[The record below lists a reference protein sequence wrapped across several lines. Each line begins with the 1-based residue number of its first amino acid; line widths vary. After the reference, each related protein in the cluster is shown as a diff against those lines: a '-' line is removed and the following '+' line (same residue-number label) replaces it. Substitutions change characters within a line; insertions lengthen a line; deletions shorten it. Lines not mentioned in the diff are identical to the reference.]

1 MQDTKSRSASVKDD
15 AKGSAASSG
24 RTPRATQKPLAGSI
38 GFIGLGHMGSAMA
51 ANLASGG
58 LAVLGY
64 VRKPKRNAEL
74 KALGIQPTN
83 DVADL
88 FGCDVVITMVPDDA
102 AAHEI
107 VFGDGSSAG
116 RGLAAGLKPGAL
128 HLSMSTISP
137 GMSSTIAAE
146 HVGHRQNYVAA
157 PVFGN
162 PDAAKARELYVIA
175 AGKPDQIERAKPLF
189 DLLGQHTFVIG
200 PDPASANL
208 VKLAGNA
215 MTATSLEVLA
225 EILALVRKRGV
236 EPEKFIDIM
245 TSTMFGSRVH
255 KIYGAK
261 MVHAAASRR
270 ASHFLSPSRTSAWRC
285 PKLTPRAFLC
295 RRSMSCTTGWLPV
308 WPAAMADWIGR
319 RSPSSPRKRPAS
331 RATALKSESL
341 NMSIAKPKVA
351 STIVATTGW
360 NSQGSRHR
368 AEGVTGRHRHL
379 GDRRR

>member
-1 MQDTKSRSASVKDD
+1 MQDTKSRSASVKV
-15 AKGSAASSG
+15 AA
-24 RTPRATQKPLAGSI
+24 QEPLAESI

-51 ANLASGG
+51 ANLAKGG
-58 LAVLGY
+58 LTVLGY
-64 VRKPKRNAEL
+64 DRKAKRKTEL

-83 DVADL
+83 DMTDL
-88 FGCDVVITMVPDDA
+88 FGCDVVISMVSDDA

-107 VFGDGSSAG
+107 VFGNGTSAE

-146 HVGHRQNYVAA
+146 HVGHRQHYVAA

-162 PDAAKARELYVIA
+162 PDAAKARDLYLIA
-175 AGKPDQIERAKPLF
+175 AGKPDQIERATPLF
-189 DLLGQHTFVIG
+189 DLLGQHTFVVG

-225 EILALVRKRGV
+225 EVLALVRKRGV

-255 KIYGAK
+255 KIYGTK
-261 MVHAAASRR
+261 MVHHNFTPGFAFPLALKDVRLALSEADAASVPM
-270 ASHFLSPSRTSAWRC
+270 PSLDVVHNRLVAGVARGHGGLDWSALALIAAEEAGLESYN
-285 PKLTPRAFLC
+285 PKSGA
-295 RRSMSCTTGWLPV
+295 
-308 WPAAMADWIGR
+308 
-319 RSPSSPRKRPAS
+319 
-331 RATALKSESL
+331 
-341 NMSIAKPKVA
+341 
-351 STIVATTGW
+351 
-360 NSQGSRHR
+360 
-368 AEGVTGRHRHL
+368 
-379 GDRRR
+379 

>member
-1 MQDTKSRSASVKDD
+1 VNHLPQSLRGCGALDSLSSKQQPASIREENMQDTKSRSAPVKV
-15 AKGSAASSG
+15 ATPTASAE
-24 RTPRATQKPLAGSI
+24 SI

-51 ANLASGG
+51 ANLAKGG
-58 LAVLGY
+58 FAVLSY
-64 VRKPKRNAEL
+64 VRKAGRKAEL

-83 DVADL
+83 DITDL
-88 FGCDVVITMVPDDA
+88 FGCDVVISMVSDDA

-107 VFGDGSSAG
+107 IFGNGSSG
-116 RGLAAGLKPGAL
+116 RGLAVGLKPGAL

-146 HVGHRQNYVAA
+146 HMGHRQHYVAA

-175 AGKPDQIERAKPLF
+175 AGKPDQIERAKPIL
-189 DLLGQHTFVIG
+189 DLLGQHTFVVG

-245 TSTMFGSRVH
+245 TSTMFGGRVH

-261 MVHAAASRR
+261 MVHHNFTPGFAFPLALKDVRLALSEADAASVPM
-270 ASHFLSPSRTSAWRC
+270 PSVDAVHNRLVAGVARGHGGLDWSA
-285 PKLTPRAFLC
+285 LALI
-295 RRSMSCTTGWLPV
+295 
-308 WPAAMADWIGR
+308 AAEEAGLE
-319 RSPSSPRKRPAS
+319 SNN
-331 RATALKSESL
+331 LKSG
-341 NMSIAKPKVA
+341 A
-351 STIVATTGW
+351 
-360 NSQGSRHR
+360 
-368 AEGVTGRHRHL
+368 
-379 GDRRR
+379 

>member
-1 MQDTKSRSASVKDD
+1 MQDTKSSSTPVKDD
-15 AKGSAASSG
+15 VKGSAASSG
-24 RTPRATQKPLAGSI
+24 RTLRLKQKPLAGSI

-64 VRKPKRNAEL
+64 VRKPQRNAEL
-74 KALGIQPTN
+74 AALGIQPTN
-83 DVADL
+83 DLADL
-88 FGCDVVITMVPDDA
+88 FGCDIVISMLPDDA
-102 AAHEI
+102 AAYEI

-146 HVGHRQNYVAA
+146 HVGRGQNYVAA

-175 AGKPDQIERAKPLF
+175 AGKPGQIERARPIF
-189 DLLGQHTFVIG
+189 DLLGQRTFVVG

-225 EILALVRKRGV
+225 EVLALVRKRGV

-261 MVHAAASRR
+261 MVH
-270 ASHFLSPSRTSAWRC
+270 HNF
-285 PKLTPRAFLC
+285 TPGFAFPL
-295 RRSMSCTTGWLPV
+295 
-308 WPAAMADWIGR
+308 
-319 RSPSSPRKRPAS
+319 
-331 RATALKSESL
+331 ALKDVRLALSEADAAGVPMPSVDAVHNRL
-341 NMSIAKPKVA
+341 VAGVARGHGDLDWSALALIA
-351 STIVATTGW
+351 
-360 NSQGSRHR
+360 
-368 AEGVTGRHRHL
+368 AEDAGLESDNLKSGA
-379 GDRRR
+379 